1 MTRIEPATM
10 ADASAVVAL
19 WEACALTRP
28 WNDPR
33 ADFARALAGAA
44 SCVLVAR
51 GPGGAIIGS
60 AMTGY
65 DGHRGWV
72 YYLAVDPAH
81 RRAGLGR
88 ALMAAAE
95 NWLSARG
102 CPKLQLMVR
111 ADNQAA
117 RGFYAA
123 LGLDQQPVVTLGRF
137 LGTAVPEIREERG

>member
-1 MTRIEPATM
+1 MMLIEPATM
-10 ADASAVVAL
+10 ADAPAVVAL

-28 WNDPR
+28 WNDPH

-51 GPGGAIIGS
+51 GTGGAIIGS

-65 DGHRGWV
+65 DGHRGWI
-72 YYLAVDPAH
+72 YYLAVDPGH

-95 NWLSARG
+95 NWLSARD

-117 RGFYAA
+117 LGFYAA
-123 LGLDQQPVVTLGRF
+123 LGLEQQPVVTLGRF
-137 LGTAVPEIREERG
+137 LGTAAPETREERG